1 MSAPDIHF
9 FFTMRDQIK
18 LYHWQTLSFS
28 RHKATDAAI
37 EKLDALIDSYAE
49 VYFGSY
55 GRPKLTAKTNTV
67 VLKNMNE
74 KSIIPFV
81 ESCISYIAGPMSKS
95 LSKKDTD
102 LMNIRDEMLAELHQL
117 LYLFS
122 LD

>member
-1 MSAPDIHF
+1 MSAPDIQF

-28 RHKATDAAI
+28 RHKATDAVI
-37 EKLDALIDSYAE
+37 EKLDALIDSFAE

-55 GRPKLTAKTNTV
+55 GRPKLTAKTNAVHLRNLTD
-67 VLKNMNE
+67 
-74 KSIIPFV
+74 KSITPFV
-81 ESCISYIAGPMSKS
+81 KDCISYIAGPLSKS
-95 LSKKDTD
+95 LNKRDTD